1 MSEVIEEPTISD
13 GDDGRDIVEDILVV
27 TIPSGATSGDRIMLD
42 IEGKTVEFIIPPG
55 SKAGDDI
62 EVRPDQLIERGEG
75 ESSQSNDVNNATM
88 LITVPRGSSSGNI
101 VTIDYNGKTIDFII
115 PIGYKEGDEIEVTQD
130 ELDQCNVSE
139 PDNELPL
146 ESVQNAKEEIKGE
159 QSSPE
164 KDTRDGDVEYAT
176 VDISVPHDIPSGEL
190 LTFEAPDG
198 RRFSVPILEGVSVGD
213 VLTIQ
218 LPDTVASG
226 DDEYLAVKMPEEIN
240 QSDSIVPDD
249 SPVNKV
255 EETIEEV
262 EDKIIKTTIEER
274 EDGTKVTTI
283 ETTTTLKDGNRSV
296 ETETMVEKPVKHKTL
311 REKRQQMLE
320 WKKQME
326 EKEPPKEDVTST
338 TSIPQR
344 KPKPKPTSEVVDEAT
359 AKSMYSSADEFY
371 NAGEVRAGGR
381 YAYNYGMQTNEE
393 CEKEG
398 DEDIINPYMP
408 EVKPTLPADYYQ
420 SKPEPKEIIDV
431 EASRR
436 GAMSRSAAITQFE
449 EDRAAVFDENGNE
462 KPSPFQII
470 ALEAAAIVNTRRA
483 EGGNANLNALV
494 AKDEQRIKARVL
506 G

>member
-13 GDDGRDIVEDILVV
+13 GDDGRDIVEDIVVV
-27 TIPSGATSGDRIMLD
+27 TIPWGATSGDRIMLD
-42 IEGKTVEFIIPPG
+42 IDGKTVEFIIPPEV
-55 SKAGDDI
+55 KAGDDI

-88 LITVPRGSSSGNI
+88 LITVPLGSSTGDI
-101 VTIDYNGKTIDFII
+101 VTIDYNGRTIDFVI

-139 PDNELPL
+139 PDNELPKD
-146 ESVQNAKEEIKGE
+146 SVVYAKEE

-176 VDISVPHDIPSGEL
+176 VDICVPYDIPSGGL
-190 LTFEAPDG
+190 LTFELSDG
-198 RRFSVPILEGVSVGD
+198 RRFSVPIIEGVSVGD
-213 VLTIQ
+213 LLTIQ
-218 LPDTVASG
+218 LPDAVAAG
-226 DDEYLAVKMPEEIN
+226 DDEYLTVKMPEKTN

-249 SPVNKV
+249 SPVIKV
-255 EETIEEV
+255 EETIEEL
-262 EDKIIKTTIEER
+262 EDKIMKTTIEER
-274 EDGTKVTTI
+274 DDGTKVTTI
-283 ETTTTLKDGNRSV
+283 ETTTTLKDGNRSI
-296 ETETMVEKPVKHKTL
+296 ETETLVEKPVKHKTL
-311 REKRQQMLE
+311 RETRQQMLE

-326 EKEPPKEDVTST
+326 EPPKEDITST

-344 KPKPKPTSEVVDEAT
+344 LPKPKPTSEVVDEAT

-371 NAGEVRAGGR
+371 KAGEVRAGGR
-381 YAYNYGMQTNEE
+381 YAYNYGMQADEE

-398 DEDIINPYMP
+398 DEYIINPYMP
-408 EVKPTLPADYYQ
+408 EVKPALPADYYQ

-431 EASRR
+431 EVSRR

-449 EDRAAVFDENGNE
+449 EDRAAVFDEKGNE
-462 KPSPFQII
+462 KPSPFKII

-483 EGGNANLNALV
+483 EGGNTNLNALV

>member
-13 GDDGRDIVEDILVV
+13 GDDGRDIVEDIVVV

-42 IEGKTVEFIIPPG
+42 IDGKTVEFIIPPEV
-55 SKAGDDI
+55 KAGDDI

-75 ESSQSNDVNNATM
+75 ESYQSNDVNNAIM
-88 LITVPRGSSSGNI
+88 LITVPRSSSTGDI
-101 VTIDYNGKTIDFII
+101 VTIDYNGRTIDFVI

-146 ESVQNAKEEIKGE
+146 ESVENAKEEIKGE

-176 VDISVPHDIPSGEL
+176 VDICVPYDIPSGEL
-190 LTFEAPDG
+190 LTFELSDG
-198 RRFSVPILEGVSVGD
+198 RRFSVPIIEGVSVGD
-213 VLTIQ
+213 LLTIQ
-218 LPDTVASG
+218 LPDAGV
-226 DDEYLAVKMPEEIN
+226 DEYLTVKMPEEIN

-311 REKRQQMLE
+311 REKRQQMLK

-326 EKEPPKEDVTST
+326 EPPKEDITST

-381 YAYNYGMQTNEE
+381 YAYNYGMQADEE

-398 DEDIINPYMP
+398 DEDIINPFMP
-408 EVKPTLPADYYQ
+408 EVKPALPADYYQ
-420 SKPEPKEIIDV
+420 SKPKPKEKIDV

-462 KPSPFQII
+462 KPSPFKII